1 MIRKEKKKK
10 SICSRSFEN
19 TIFLSLD
26 KFNKILIYIYHYAMM
41 MVVLHFQ
48 TKTLR
53 RGLVFFLGD
62 IFGKTQILAY

>member
-1 MIRKEKKKK
+1 
-10 SICSRSFEN
+10 
-19 TIFLSLD
+19 
-26 KFNKILIYIYHYAMM
+26 MM

-53 RGLVFFLGD
+53 RGLVFFFGG